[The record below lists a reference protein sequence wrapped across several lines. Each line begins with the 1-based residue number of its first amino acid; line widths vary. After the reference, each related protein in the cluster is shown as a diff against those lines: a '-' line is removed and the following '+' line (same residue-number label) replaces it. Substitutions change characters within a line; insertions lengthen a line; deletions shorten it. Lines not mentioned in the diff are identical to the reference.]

1 MKKVFN
7 KLVRDKIPEIIEEN
21 DEYSLTRTLNDK
33 EYEKALYDKLFEEAN
48 EVINANKKEET
59 EEELADLLEVVRA
72 IADYKNIDV
81 SDVEKLRISKKKKRG
96 GFYKRIYL
104 ESTCDQN
111 YIDENKGCL
120 LCVNNSCKV
129 PTSEKM
135 HDEVLSLPIGPT
147 MTMEDVTTII
157 QRCNDFWMYSE

>member
-33 EYEKALYDKLFEEAN
+33 EYEKALYDKLLEEAN

-72 IADYKNIDV
+72 IADFKNIDV

-96 GFYKRIYL
+96 GFY
-104 ESTCDQN
+104 
-111 YIDENKGCL
+111 
-120 LCVNNSCKV
+120 NSCKV
-129 PTSEKM
+129 PPSEKM
-135 HDEVLSLPIGPT
+135 HDEYGKPAGYYCVGFKNCYVKKFP
-147 MTMEDVTTII
+147 EK
-157 QRCNDFWMYSE
+157 

>member
-1 MKKVFN
+1 MKKEFN
-7 KLVRDKIPEIIEEN
+7 KLVRDKIPELIEEKG
-21 DEYSLTRTLNDK
+21 EYSLTRTLNEK
-33 EYEKALYDKLFEEAN
+33 EYEKALYDKLLEEVS
-48 EVINANKKEET
+48 EVINTNKKEET

-72 IADYKNIDV
+72 ITDFKNIDV

-135 HDEVLSLPIGPT
+135 HDEYGKPAGHYCVGFKNCYVKKFSKK
-147 MTMEDVTTII
+147 
-157 QRCNDFWMYSE
+157 

>member
-1 MKKVFN
+1 MKKEFN
-7 KLVRDKIPEIIEEN
+7 KLVRDKIPELIEEKG
-21 DEYSLTRTLNDK
+21 EYSLTRTLNEK
-33 EYEKALYDKLFEEAN
+33 EYEKALYDKLLEEAS
-48 EVINANKKEET
+48 EVINTNKKEET

-72 IADYKNIDV
+72 IADFKNIDV

-135 HDEVLSLPIGPT
+135 HDEYGKPAGYYCVGFKNCYVKKFP
-147 MTMEDVTTII
+147 EK
-157 QRCNDFWMYSE
+157 

>member
-1 MKKVFN
+1 MKKEFN

-21 DEYSLTRTLNDK
+21 DEYSLTRILNDK
-33 EYEKALYDKLFEEAN
+33 EYEKALYDKLLEEAN

-72 IADYKNIDV
+72 IANFKNVDV
-81 SDVEKLRISKKKKRG
+81 RDVEKLRISKKKKHG

-104 ESTCDQN
+104 ESTCDQT

-120 LCVNNSCKV
+120 LCVNKDCKV
-129 PTSEKM
+129 PTSEKI
-135 HDEVLSLPIGPT
+135 HDEYGKPAGYYCVGFKNCYVKKFP
-147 MTMEDVTTII
+147 EK
-157 QRCNDFWMYSE
+157 

>member
-1 MKKVFN
+1 MKKEFN

-33 EYEKALYDKLFEEAN
+33 EYEKALYDKLLEEAN

-72 IADYKNIDV
+72 IADFKNIDV

-96 GFYKRIYL
+96 GFL
-104 ESTCDQN
+104 
-111 YIDENKGCL
+111 
-120 LCVNNSCKV
+120 
-129 PTSEKM
+129 
-135 HDEVLSLPIGPT
+135 
-147 MTMEDVTTII
+147 
-157 QRCNDFWMYSE
+157 

>member
-1 MKKVFN
+1 MKKEFN

-33 EYEKALYDKLFEEAN
+33 EYEKALYDKLLEEAN

-72 IADYKNIDV
+72 IANFKNIDV

-96 GFYKRIYL
+96 VFIKEFI
-104 ESTCDQN
+104 
-111 YIDENKGCL
+111 
-120 LCVNNSCKV
+120 
-129 PTSEKM
+129 
-135 HDEVLSLPIGPT
+135 
-147 MTMEDVTTII
+147 
-157 QRCNDFWMYSE
+157 

>member
-1 MKKVFN
+1 MKNNYGFTLIELLAIVVI
-7 KLVRDKIPEIIEEN
+7 LGVIIAVAAPN
-21 DEYSLTRTLNDK
+21 MTK
-33 EYEKALYDKLFEEAN
+33 Q
-48 EVINANKKEET
+48 INKKEET

-72 IADYKNIDV
+72 IADFKNIDV
-81 SDVEKLRISKKKKRG
+81 CDVEKLRISKKKKRG

-120 LCVNNSCKV
+120 LCVNNSCKL

-135 HDEVLSLPIGPT
+135 HDEYGKPAGYYCVGFKNCYVKKFP
-147 MTMEDVTTII
+147 EK
-157 QRCNDFWMYSE
+157 

>member
-33 EYEKALYDKLFEEAN
+33 EYEKALYDKLLEEAN

-72 IADYKNIDV
+72 IADFKNIDV
-81 SDVEKLRISKKKKRG
+81 SDVEKVRKRNVG
-96 GFYKRIYL
+96 VFIK
-104 ESTCDQN
+104 EFT
-111 YIDENKGCL
+111 
-120 LCVNNSCKV
+120 
-129 PTSEKM
+129 
-135 HDEVLSLPIGPT
+135 
-147 MTMEDVTTII
+147 
-157 QRCNDFWMYSE
+157 

>member
-33 EYEKALYDKLFEEAN
+33 EYEKALYDKLLEEAN

-72 IADYKNIDV
+72 IADFKNIDV
-81 SDVEKLRISKKKKRG
+81 SDVEKLRIRTVAS
-96 GFYKRIYL
+96 L
-104 ESTCDQN
+104 N
-111 YIDENKGCL
+111 
-120 LCVNNSCKV
+120 
-129 PTSEKM
+129 EKM
-135 HDEVLSLPIGPT
+135 NGLVVAPKLNIVMTTYYKETELEEVLKTLADYLDSASS
-147 MTMEDVTTII
+147 
-157 QRCNDFWMYSE
+157 SESDISCL

>member
-1 MKKVFN
+1 M
-7 KLVRDKIPEIIEEN
+7 
-21 DEYSLTRTLNDK
+21 
-33 EYEKALYDKLFEEAN
+33 
-48 EVINANKKEET
+48 
-59 EEELADLLEVVRA
+59 RA
-72 IADYKNIDV
+72 IADFKNIYV

-135 HDEVLSLPIGPT
+135 HDEYGKPAGYYCVGFKNCY
-147 MTMEDVTTII
+147 VKK
-157 QRCNDFWMYSE
+157 FSEK

>member
-33 EYEKALYDKLFEEAN
+33 EYEKALYDKLLEEAN

-59 EEELADLLEVVRA
+59 EEELADLLEVVQA
-72 IADYKNIDV
+72 IADFKNVDV

-96 GFYKRIYL
+96 GFIK
-104 ESTCDQN
+104 EFT
-111 YIDENKGCL
+111 
-120 LCVNNSCKV
+120 
-129 PTSEKM
+129 
-135 HDEVLSLPIGPT
+135 
-147 MTMEDVTTII
+147 
-157 QRCNDFWMYSE
+157 